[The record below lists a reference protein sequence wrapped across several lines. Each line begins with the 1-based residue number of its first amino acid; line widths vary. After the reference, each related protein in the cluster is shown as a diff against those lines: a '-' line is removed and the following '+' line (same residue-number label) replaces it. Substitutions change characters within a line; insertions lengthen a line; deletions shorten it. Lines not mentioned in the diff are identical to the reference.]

1 LIETPE
7 HQTALR
13 KSAAA
18 FGNFCSM
25 SEHQGVDV
33 SYFRPDVG
41 EIRRPSENVAR
52 AERHRLLDIDR
63 AKGLAILLV
72 VFGHIVARQP
82 PLGND
87 WYMKLQGA
95 IYVFHMP
102 FFMYLSGVVFGY
114 GGNATQ
120 AQAGFGGYLA
130 KRAERLLIPFVA
142 IGLAVL
148 IGKMVASHFLFV
160 DNNPESLLGGLKAL
174 VWNTDRSPAT
184 SIWFIF
190 VLFCYC
196 ALTPVA
202 LRLTRNLLWPVLLF
216 SIGLYFVDGPPLVYL
231 DRITFFYGFFVAG
244 ILVGQ
249 NFPAM
254 SALIDRTYPIFCALF
269 AASLALVLL
278 DKYSEV
284 AAACGGF
291 FALPALHG
299 LVRSNIL
306 NGSKTLLWL
315 GQMPFAIY
323 LFNTLFI
330 GLAKG
335 VLLAGLSSW
344 DGRNFLIFCPALMA
358 AGLFGPIILKLA
370 ALDRVPML
378 RKLTD

>member
-1 LIETPE
+1 MD
-7 HQTALR
+7 
-13 KSAAA
+13 
-18 FGNFCSM
+18 FCGM
-25 SEHQGVDV
+25 SEHQGFDV
-33 SYFRPDVG
+33 SYFRPGAG
-41 EIRRPSENVAR
+41 EIRRPRETVAR

-102 FFMYLSGVVFGY
+102 FFMYLAGVVFAY
-114 GGNATQ
+114 AGNATRP
-120 AQAGFGGYLA
+120 QAGFGRYLA

-160 DNNPESLLGGLKAL
+160 DNNPESFFSGLKAL
-174 VWNTDRSPAT
+174 VWNTDHSPAT
-184 SIWFIF
+184 SIWFIV

-196 ALTPVA
+196 ALTPMA

-216 SIGLYFVDGPPLVYL
+216 SIGLYFVDGPALLYL
-231 DRITFFYGFFVAG
+231 DRITFFYVFFVVG

-249 NFPAM
+249 NFAAM
-254 SALIDRTYPIFCALF
+254 SALIDRTYPIFCVLF
-269 AASLALVLL
+269 AASLMLVLL
-278 DKYSEV
+278 DKYSET

-291 FALPALHG
+291 LALPALHG
-299 LVRSNIL
+299 LVRSRVF
-306 NGSKTLLWL
+306 NGSKALLWL
-315 GQMPFAIY
+315 GGMSFAIY

-335 VLLAGLSSW
+335 VLLAVLSSW
-344 DGRNFLIFCPALMA
+344 DGRNFLIFAPALMA
-358 AGLFGPIILKLA
+358 AGLFGPILLKQA
-370 ALDRVPML
+370 AFDRVPVL